1 MKSSQVFLIEDTL
14 QQLSVK
20 LPVSLR
26 LVCLLLLGLMGS
38 QQCLLLPF
46 LLLLIILVLIRACL
60 HHHLTLFTS
69 QLPLLFDGQEASRWG
84 LPPSFVCFAVIIVPG
99 KQIRFFR
106 LKNTDFN
113 LLPSS
118 FFASHHSFPESP
130 AALCHLVPPWG
141 ASTLR
146 NPPLTWGQ
154 NVNWAEVTSWE
165 AHLSF
170 LHFCHILLSPGQ
182 LNLLFVLLCHCT
194 PLLSWRLRPVQKI
207 FSYLF
212 CTFFTRVT
220 ATVSQHNSRVPT
232 PCSTI
237 NGSSSCIWLSYAGAY
252 PRPCLIN
259 NLRATCPYTVLYPA
273 GAHCCK
279 AWLWSLCSRQCLSP
293 SSQSAL
299 VGLTNCWLRRRKKT
313 NPMNTL

>member
-1 MKSSQVFLIEDTL
+1 MFCCDNSTWGEDQVFTD
-14 QQLSVK
+14 K
-20 LPVSLR
+20 
-26 LVCLLLLGLMGS
+26 
-38 QQCLLLPF
+38 
-46 LLLLIILVLIRACL
+46 
-60 HHHLTLFTS
+60 
-69 QLPLLFDGQEASRWG
+69 
-84 LPPSFVCFAVIIVPG
+84 
-99 KQIRFFR
+99 KY
-106 LKNTDFN
+106 TDFN

-146 NPPLTWGQ
+146 NPPLTWGR

-207 FSYLF
+207 FFNLF

-232 PCSTI
+232 PCRVQYHQC
-237 NGSSSCIWLSYAGAY
+237 NWKQLMH
-252 PRPCLIN
+252 LIIIC
-259 NLRATCPYTVLYPA
+259 RSVPT
-273 GAHCCK
+273 
-279 AWLWSLCSRQCLSP
+279 SLF
-293 SSQSAL
+293 
-299 VGLTNCWLRRRKKT
+299 N
-313 NPMNTL
+313 